1 MKKVYLKNS
10 LTMIE
15 VEEVIHFG
23 ETVFV
28 TPEHLVYKKEDLLP
42 VEQAHGILASAF
54 CANSSHYIC
63 RTCDRQQPCPRLE
76 AFLNDCSLI

>member
-10 LTMIE
+10 LTLIE
-15 VEEVIHFG
+15 VEEVIRSG

-28 TPEHLVYKKEDLLP
+28 TPDKLVYKKEELLP
-42 VEQAHGILASAF
+42 VEPIPEILASSF
-54 CANSSHYIC
+54 CANSGHYLC
-63 RTCDRQQPCPRLE
+63 RTCDRQQPCSRLK

>member
-10 LTMIE
+10 LTLIE
-15 VEEVIHFG
+15 VEEVNRFS

-42 VEQAHGILASAF
+42 IEQAHGILASAF
-54 CANSSHYIC
+54 CANSGHYLC
-63 RTCDRQQPCPRLE
+63 RTCDRQQSCSRLE